1 MPPSPLEPETMDDP
15 ALPLPETERA
25 LRELARVHRWVG
37 NGCLW
42 RQLLPVLARGP
53 RVQKLLDV
61 GTGDG
66 HVAAAARRRAVTRG
80 VALRVVGLD
89 RKLAH
94 LTIGRRHGFDQL
106 RVVGD
111 ALALPFRDG
120 AVEVAISSLFQ
131 HHFDR
136 AAGRRVLAEMQR
148 VARRAAVVVD
158 IRRSPLGGVLGRL
171 VLTLL
176 RMGPITA
183 HDGRVS
189 LDQAW
194 TLDDVRAAAPA
205 DAIVALRRR
214 WPFRW
219 ALQLAPRD
227 NAADAE
233 HTEDGHRGGPC

>member
-1 MPPSPLEPETMDDP
+1 MDDP
-15 ALPLPETERA
+15 KLPLPETERA
-25 LRELARVHRWVG
+25 LRELGRVHRWVG
-37 NGCLW
+37 NGGLW

-53 RVQKLLDV
+53 RGQRLLDV

-66 HVAAAARRRAVTRG
+66 QVAAAARRRAATRG

-89 RKLAH
+89 RKLTH

-120 AVEVAISSLFQ
+120 AVDVAISSFFQ

-136 AAGRRVLAEMQR
+136 TAGRKVLDEMRR
-148 VARRAAVVVD
+148 VAGRAAIVVD
-158 IRRSPLGGVLGRL
+158 IRRSRLGGALGRL

-176 RMGPITA
+176 RMGPVTA

-189 LDQAW
+189 LDQGW
-194 TLDDVRAAAPA
+194 TLADVRACAPA
-205 DAIVALRRR
+205 GAVVALRRR

-219 ALQLAPRD
+219 ALELAPGGE
-227 NAADAE
+227 AADTSHSRDARPVE
-233 HTEDGHRGGPC
+233 PR